1 MQQESWNNGDLPIA
15 LFNGTVVTTDGLYRI
30 VQISIEEARQLVASH
45 ATYSAVGHKAAADLF
60 SEILGIDVKENR
72 IRFVQQPTQLAIALK
87 LNTRPH
93 EGAVLTKEEMI
104 AIGYTLRLIE
114 RLE

>member
-1 MQQESWNNGDLPIA
+1 MQQESWNGKGLPIA

-30 VQISIEEARQLVASH
+30 AQISIEKARQLVASH
-45 ATYSAVGHKAAADLF
+45 ATFSAVGHQAAADLF

-72 IRFVQQPTQLAIALK
+72 IRFIQQPKQLAIALK
-87 LNTRPH
+87 LNTRPP
-93 EGAVLTKEEMI
+93 EGTVLTKEEMI
-104 AIGYTLRLIE
+104 SIGYTLRLIE